1 MEVEPKIDIITGG
14 SSSRHV
20 EINLPGTRNANTFLV
35 PAVAVAGVVSVM
47 VGGTMG
53 P

>member
-14 SSSRHV
+14 SSSRRV

-47 VGGTMG
+47 GTMG